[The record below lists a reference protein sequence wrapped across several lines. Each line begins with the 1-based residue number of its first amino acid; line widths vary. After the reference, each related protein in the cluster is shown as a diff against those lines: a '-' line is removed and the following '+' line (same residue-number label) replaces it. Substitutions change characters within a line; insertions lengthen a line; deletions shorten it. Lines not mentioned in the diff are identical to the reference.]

1 LFLIRP
7 TPLLAVLT
15 QALEMCYQS
24 EVMHCYE
31 QIAPL
36 TERMLLLARTG
47 QWAVLPLL
55 EAQYSDTVDRLKLIE
70 ALEVLNEAQSARKFQ
85 LLQRI
90 TSNHAAIHAMV
101 MPQLTRLT
109 AILRSLEQQQDLH
122 QAYGQTDDVNL

>member
-1 LFLIRP
+1 MQ
-7 TPLLAVLT
+7 V
-15 QALEMCYQS
+15 LEMCTQS

-36 TERMLLLARTG
+36 TERMLLLARIG
-47 QWAVLPLL
+47 QWAGLPML
-55 EAQYSDTVDRLKLIE
+55 EAQYSYTVDRLKLVEPVEI
-70 ALEVLNEAQSARKFQ
+70 LSEAQSARKFQ

-90 TSNHAAIHAMV
+90 TSNHDAIHTMV

-122 QAYGQTDDVNL
+122 QAYGQTDDINL